1 MNLHTLPAFSLN
13 ALSSRQEE
21 ACFALLAFS
30 GGIAGGFG
38 SLFCGHVFANAQTGS
53 MISLIGELHA
63 GQWAGGA
70 ARRGGL
76 ALFILGIALTVV
88 LPVRLF
94 GGDARRW
101 QRACLLVEAA
111 CFLLQGLLPVGALSD
126 ISFALYLWPVFFAA
140 ALQYNTFTALHGV
153 PVSTVFCTNNFRQMT
168 LHALVW
174 RRMRRAAGPEDAAQ
188 ARRELR
194 ISLTYLLVTLLFLAG
209 VAFSVFT
216 LEALGTGQMF
226 LCAGLLFA
234 LWLWRTIDRH
244 LEQSAAR

>member
-1 MNLHTLPAFSLN
+1 M
-13 ALSSRQEE
+13 
-21 ACFALLAFS
+21 
-30 GGIAGGFG
+30 
-38 SLFCGHVFANAQTGS
+38 
-53 MISLIGELHA
+53 
-63 GQWAGGA
+63 
-70 ARRGGL
+70 
-76 ALFILGIALTVV
+76 
-88 LPVRLF
+88 
-94 GGDARRW
+94 
-101 QRACLLVEAA
+101 
-111 CFLLQGLLPVGALSD
+111 
-126 ISFALYLWPVFFAA
+126 
-140 ALQYNTFTALHGV
+140 

-216 LEALGTGQMF
+216 LEALGPGQMF

-244 LEQSAAR
+244 LEQRDAR